1 MKMAQRDTLEKLDK
15 RFGKYKDGVKAR
27 EGLFQLLDKYPN
39 EVGRLY
45 EKIINGK
52 INGGCGRASDEC
64 GCIYATVLNLN
75 DVGVLFNVR
84 KELGCELFS
93 LTPLEKFAYPIR
105 PGMEPKNNERIRLL
119 LRAIDLWKANRDATP
134 KDSPVIALS

>member
-15 RFGKYKDGVKAR
+15 RFGKYMNGVKAR
-27 EGLFQLLDKYPN
+27 EELFHLLDEHPN

-45 EKIINGK
+45 EKIINGE
-52 INGGCGRASDEC
+52 INGRSINSRDKC
-64 GCIYATVLNLN
+64 GCIYATVLNIN
-75 DVGVLFNVR
+75 DSNDLFYVR
-84 KELGCELFS
+84 RELGCKWLSF
-93 LTPLEKFAYPIR
+93 TPLENFALPIR
-105 PGMEPKNNERIRLL
+105 PGMEPKNYERIRLL